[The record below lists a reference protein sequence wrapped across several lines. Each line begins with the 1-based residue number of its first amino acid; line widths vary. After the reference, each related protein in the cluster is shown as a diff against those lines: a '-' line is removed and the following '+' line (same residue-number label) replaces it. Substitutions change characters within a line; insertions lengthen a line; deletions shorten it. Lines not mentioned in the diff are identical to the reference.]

1 MSLKSQIHEP
11 DNILGA
17 ETPTAQILH
26 PGALRSIQEML
37 KGKAYAFT
45 AVVSD
50 EAAFALGVAV
60 QGEPG
65 YWPIPVQMAS
75 SPMWEAMNSAAT
87 RLNENLGLSEQEAIA
102 IVSSTM
108 AAQNKRGRRR

>member
-60 QGEPG
+60 QGDPG